1 VVTSKIR
8 VALFDEQAVF
18 VDSLAFRM
26 DAEED
31 ISVVGRVSRLDQAL
45 RMVLETKPDV
55 AVIDIAGSGN
65 GIFGFV
71 SDLASRSKQV
81 QVVILTDRLS
91 EIFANY
97 AIRLGVRGYLL
108 KTEPYD
114 VVIDA
119 VRRVVRG
126 QLYLS
131 SDVKR
136 HREGTEN
143 KHREGTEN
151 KHLDGAENKHYRI
164 DTGHGLTSLTGRQLD
179 VLRQLALGHSVK
191 EIARQMHLSPKSVDS
206 HKYRIMR
213 QLDIH
218 DRVALARYAIREGL
232 VLP

>member
-1 VVTSKIR
+1 MVTSKIR

-81 QVVILTDRLS
+81 RVVILTDRLS
-91 EIFANY
+91 EIFANQ

-126 QLYLS
+126 ELYLS

-136 HREGTEN
+136 HLDGA
-143 KHREGTEN
+143 EN
-151 KHLDGAENKHYRI
+151 KHLEGTENKHYRI

-191 EIARQMHLSPKSVDS
+191 EIARQFHLSPKSIDS

-213 QLDIH
+213 QLNIH

>member
-1 VVTSKIR
+1 MVTSKIR

-81 QVVILTDRLS
+81 RVVILTDRLS
-91 EIFANY
+91 EIFANQ

-126 QLYLS
+126 ELYLS

-136 HREGTEN
+136 HLDGA
-143 KHREGTEN
+143 EN
-151 KHLDGAENKHYRI
+151 KHLEGTENKHYRI

-213 QLDIH
+213 QLNIH

>member
-1 VVTSKIR
+1 MVTSKIR

-45 RMVLETKPDV
+45 WMVLETKPDV

-81 QVVILTDRLS
+81 RVVILTDRLS
-91 EIFANY
+91 EIFANQ

-126 QLYLS
+126 ELYLS

-136 HREGTEN
+136 H
-143 KHREGTEN
+143 
-151 KHLDGAENKHYRI
+151 LDGAENKHLKGTENKHYRI
-164 DTGHGLTSLTGRQLD
+164 DSGHGLTSLTGRQLD

-213 QLDIH
+213 QLNIH

>member
-1 VVTSKIR
+1 MVTSKIR
-8 VALFDEQAVF
+8 VALFDEQVVF

-31 ISVVGRVSRLDQAL
+31 LSVVGRVSRLDQAL

-81 QVVILTDRLS
+81 RVVILTDRLS
-91 EIFANY
+91 EIFANQ

-126 QLYLS
+126 ELYLS

-136 HREGTEN
+136 HLDGA
-143 KHREGTEN
+143 EN
-151 KHLDGAENKHYRI
+151 KHLKGTENKHYRI

-213 QLDIH
+213 QLNIH